1 MADPNADPNAAVV
14 RTSGIGHRGYG
25 DGDGMGLALLP
36 GISMPG
42 QEEDLAVVKPGE
54 TGGLIESAD
63 FDQDND
69 RVAWHIKKIR
79 ERQANLDAADQ
90 LAKSLADKIVTA
102 ATGEGGKSLGP
113 APDEEALKKPLAFG
127 PSFVDIAVRHYRDT
141 PAPAPDPVD
150 GEREGR
156 PRKRKSRWE
165 KTEDDKPTVG
175 SALAVVQGGQAAIKA
190 HLASIAAK
198 LQGEKSGG
206 DPYGI
211 GAADGGPSP
220 AESDDPEVVKMYAKY
235 VDITDRVRSGYFA
248 DERPEHARSPS
259 PPPQYDKHGVRTNT
273 RELRIKGRLEDE
285 RSELVGWLVAR
296 CPHLFRPPADWR
308 PKKKTRKIFVPL
320 KEYPGYNFIGII
332 IGPRGNTQ
340 KRMQRETN
348 TRIAIR
354 GKGSVKDGV
363 SREPGSDYQED
374 EDLHVV
380 ITGDTEEEVDRA
392 AVMVQSLLKPVDD
405 DYNEHK
411 RAQLRELA
419 LINGTLR
426 NPLGDGATAAGMALA
441 EIDNAGTGYRAPAE
455 LVTCKICGDGGHP
468 TVDCPFKNDPA
479 AAAGAHKQMTSE
491 YHNFLSELGV
501 NQESGGPGP
510 RPGLGSGGGGGGRDR
525 NEINPC
531 KLFVGSLADHVTDD
545 SLRALFDRFGEVRRA
560 QAIVVKIAGDRS
572 RDPDGP
578 PPRGGGRGGPMGG
591 PMMGGHMMGGHMM
604 GGPPGPPGMG
614 GYGMPPGPPGMGAY
628 GMPPGAPYGQMPPGP
643 PGMGSYPPPPP
654 PPAGMGGVP
663 PPPPPPPMYG
673 DVPPPPPS
681 YGDAPHGGYDA
692 PPPPPP
698 PDGGVPPPPPPPGGY
713 VDVPPP
719 PGMGVVPPPPPPP
732 GAQQPPPPPPV
743 DPTEEAY
750 KNFMADMEH

>member
-1 MADPNADPNAAVV
+1 M
-14 RTSGIGHRGYG
+14 SLFLLSYG
-25 DGDGMGLALLP
+25 
-36 GISMPG
+36 
-42 QEEDLAVVKPGE
+42 
-54 TGGLIESAD
+54 
-63 FDQDND
+63 
-69 RVAWHIKKIR
+69 W
-79 ERQANLDAADQ
+79 
-90 LAKSLADKIVTA
+90 
-102 ATGEGGKSLGP
+102 
-113 APDEEALKKPLAFG
+113 
-127 PSFVDIAVRHYRDT
+127 
-141 PAPAPDPVD
+141 
-150 GEREGR
+150 
-156 PRKRKSRWE
+156 
-165 KTEDDKPTVG
+165 
-175 SALAVVQGGQAAIKA
+175 AIK
-190 HLASIAAK
+190 LTS
-198 LQGEKSGG
+198 
-206 DPYGI
+206 
-211 GAADGGPSP
+211 
-220 AESDDPEVVKMYAKY
+220 
-235 VDITDRVRSGYFA
+235 
-248 DERPEHARSPS
+248 
-259 PPPQYDKHGVRTNT
+259 
-273 RELRIKGRLEDE
+273 
-285 RSELVGWLVAR
+285 
-296 CPHLFRPPADWR
+296 C
-308 PKKKTRKIFVPL
+308 FV
-320 KEYPGYNFIGII
+320 Y
-332 IGPRGNTQ
+332 
-340 KRMQRETN
+340 
-348 TRIAIR
+348 
-354 GKGSVKDGV
+354 
-363 SREPGSDYQED
+363 REPGSDYQED

-560 QAIVVKIAGDRS
+560 QAVRHTSDGSARGFGFVEFVSEDQAAKAKAGLHRTMFEGKTIVVKIAGDRS

-628 GMPPGAPYGQMPPGP
+628 GMPPGPPYGQMPPGP

-681 YGDAPHGGYDA
+681 YGDAPA

-713 VDVPPP
+713 VDPYYQQQMGGYPGGYGGYQAPPPPPPGMGGVPPP

>member
-90 LAKSLADKIVTA
+90 LAKSLAHQIVTA

-113 APDEEALKKPLAFG
+113 APDEEALTKPLAFG

-165 KTEDDKPTVG
+165 KTEDDKPSVG

-363 SREPGSDYQED
+363 SR
-374 EDLHVV
+374 
-380 ITGDTEEEVDRA
+380 
-392 AVMVQSLLKPVDD
+392 
-405 DYNEHK
+405 
-411 RAQLRELA
+411 
-419 LINGTLR
+419 
-426 NPLGDGATAAGMALA
+426 
-441 EIDNAGTGYRAPAE
+441 
-455 LVTCKICGDGGHP
+455 
-468 TVDCPFKNDPA
+468 
-479 AAAGAHKQMTSE
+479 
-491 YHNFLSELGV
+491 
-501 NQESGGPGP
+501 
-510 RPGLGSGGGGGGRDR
+510 
-525 NEINPC
+525 
-531 KLFVGSLADHVTDD
+531 
-545 SLRALFDRFGEVRRA
+545 
-560 QAIVVKIAGDRS
+560 
-572 RDPDGP
+572 
-578 PPRGGGRGGPMGG
+578 
-591 PMMGGHMMGGHMM
+591 
-604 GGPPGPPGMG
+604 
-614 GYGMPPGPPGMGAY
+614 
-628 GMPPGAPYGQMPPGP
+628 
-643 PGMGSYPPPPP
+643 
-654 PPAGMGGVP
+654 
-663 PPPPPPPMYG
+663 
-673 DVPPPPPS
+673 
-681 YGDAPHGGYDA
+681 
-692 PPPPPP
+692 
-698 PDGGVPPPPPPPGGY
+698 
-713 VDVPPP
+713 
-719 PGMGVVPPPPPPP
+719 
-732 GAQQPPPPPPV
+732 
-743 DPTEEAY
+743 
-750 KNFMADMEH
+750 